1 MSSSRSVSQEYD
13 DEDDG
18 DDDEDRGDDD
28 VDHVDQDGDQE
39 YYGDG
44 EDRGGDQVFGLKS
57 NLLDIFKNGWCLCQ
71 GQSRSV
77 LHYLN

>member
-44 EDRGGDQVFGLKS
+44 EDRGGDHVFGLKS
-57 NLLDIFKNGWCLCQ
+57 NLLEFFKNG
-71 GQSRSV
+71 
-77 LHYLN
+77 